1 MGWLSDLFGGG
12 GSNKTTTT
20 TNSAPW
26 SAAQPALKLGLNEA
40 TKLFKQNPDGS
51 YFKGN
56 TVIDWSNRTK
66 QGMGD
71 IQALANA
78 NRGGNGLSGQYQN
91 IINQGGMNSQ
101 QQQAANALAG
111 VVGGSGLT
119 PQQTRAMQGMQGV
132 VNSGGY
138 NAAQNAAMGGLNNI
152 IKSGGYNQAQNNAL
166 ASLGNTMNQ
175 GGYNAAMRGALGGF
189 QSLANNPFNAQQ
201 SAAMQNTQDLANST
215 FDTNAN
221 PAFQQVLKQA
231 QDSARDSVNM
241 SAGASGRY
249 GGGVHQ
255 GNLAS
260 EVGDLTSRMVGDEY
274 RNWQGRKDA
283 ANNNL
288 FQMGQ
293 TGIGTQLAA
302 QGNVA
307 NLGQSAQGN
316 LANAQNSM
324 FNMGQAGLG
333 NVANAQNSLFN
344 MGQTGQSN
352 VANAQNSI
360 FNMGQTGQAN
370 RMGAAGNLYQMGQGA
385 IGSLNTAYQGM
396 KNPAQ
401 DLMQVGG
408 MEEDL
413 ATRQMNEKLRLWND
427 KFNAPWE
434 QIGRLNAIASGAGQ
448 MGSTQTTAQPGQNP
462 FLSALGYGFTG
473 AGLLG
478 GL

>member
-1 MGWLSDLFGGG
+1 MSFLGDLFGGG
-12 GSNKTTTT
+12 SKNKTTTT

-40 TKLFKQNPDGS
+40 TKLFKSNPDGS
-51 YFKGN
+51 YYKGN

-78 NRGGNGLSGQYQN
+78 NRGGKGLSGQYQD
-91 IINQGGMNSQ
+91 IINQGGYNDQ
-101 QQQAANALAG
+101 QQQASNALSG
-111 VVGGSGLT
+111 IVGGSGLT
-119 PQQTRAMQGMQGV
+119 PQQIAAMGGMNNIV
-132 VNSGGY
+132 KSGGY
-138 NAAQNAAMGGLNNI
+138 NAAQNAAL
-152 IKSGGYNQAQNNAL
+152 S
-166 ASLGNTMNQ
+166 SLGNTMGL
-175 GGYNAAMRGALGGF
+175 GGYNSAMRGALGGF
-189 QSLANNPFNAQQ
+189 QNLARNPFNAQQ
-201 SAAMQNTQDLANST
+201 NAAMQNTQDIANSS
-215 FDTNAN
+215 FDPNSN

-260 EVGDLTSRMVGDEY
+260 EVGDLTARAVGDEY
-274 RNWQGRKDA
+274 RNWQGRRDT
-283 ANNNL
+283 ANQNL

-293 TGIGTQLAA
+293 SGIGTQLAA

-324 FNMGQAGLG
+324 
-333 NVANAQNSLFN
+333 FN

-385 IGSLNTAYQGM
+385 IGNLGNAYQGM

-434 QIGRLNAIASGAGQ
+434 QIARLNGVASGAGQ
-448 MGSTQTTAQPGQNP
+448 MGGTQTTAQPGQNP
-462 FLSALGYGFTG
+462 FLNALGYGATG
-473 AGLLG
+473 LGLLG
-478 GL
+478 GLFG